1 MDTID
6 NFLDAL
12 DFTALQSTVTDA
24 NFPWF
29 YQNSVAWKSMEDGFE
44 DGPHNFQFVHNF
56 YERHAPNSGFLKLIE
71 PILDK
76 LNPTAIIRIKA
87 NLLCRTKKNEEHGMH
102 VDYKDPRITTAIFYC
117 NTNNGYTK
125 FENGDKIESIENRA
139 VVFNNSLYHSGSS
152 CTDEK
157 IRVVININYFD

>member
-1 MDTID
+1 LDTTD

-44 DGPHNFQFVHNF
+44 DDPYNFQFVHSF
-56 YERHAPNSGFLKLIE
+56 YERHAPNSGFIKLIE

-87 NLLCRTKKNEEHGMH
+87 NLITRAPTIEEHIMH
-102 VDYKDPRITTAIFYC
+102 VDVPDVSCKTSIFYI
-117 NTNNGYTK
+117 NTNDGYTK
-125 FENGDKIESIENRA
+125 FEDGTVVNSIENRL
-139 VVFNNSLYHSGSS
+139 VTFDSTMKHCGTT
-152 CTDEK
+152 CTDSK
-157 IRVVININYFD
+157 YRIAINFNYF